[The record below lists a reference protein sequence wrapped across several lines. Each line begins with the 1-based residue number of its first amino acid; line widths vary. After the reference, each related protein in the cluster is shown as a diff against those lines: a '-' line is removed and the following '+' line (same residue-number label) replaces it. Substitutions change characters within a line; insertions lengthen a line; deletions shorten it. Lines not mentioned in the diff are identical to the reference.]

1 MVEHKFNEVKS
12 QLKVIESGFHK
23 KALIAQDYGPYQ
35 IDCINIFDRGGK
47 INEKGNAILVEKHRN
62 HKDWYKAMKKLS
74 ENPTLV
80 DLLQNN
86 LYNTVKDKYH
96 IDTVTHTRAE
106 FYKILVKDNKKE
118 VKQLIEETNAI

>member
-1 MVEHKFNEVKS
+1 MQK
-12 QLKVIESGFHK
+12 QLYIKIVLGWIV
-23 KALIAQDYGPYQ
+23 
-35 IDCINIFDRGGK
+35 FDRHNL
-47 INEKGNAILVEKHRN
+47 I
-62 HKDWYKAMKKLS
+62 MS
-74 ENPTLV
+74 EFFKFV